1 MAYGQPYNQQPFT
14 GVQVGVTGGN
24 QYWGQQ
30 QQGVPSQQ
38 DRASGRGG
46 TSSLL
51 ADSELRPDFKIL
63 GYTCLK

>member
-14 GVQVGVTGGN
+14 GVQIGVTGGN

-38 DRASGRGG
+38 VTFSTA
-46 TSSLL
+46 SLL
-51 ADSELRPDFKIL
+51 HDQLVN
-63 GYTCLK
+63 

>member
-38 DRASGRGG
+38 VQWVVFLFSLFGVFLDALASLDLKL
-46 TSSLL
+46 SV
-51 ADSELRPDFKIL
+51 SE
-63 GYTCLK
+63 